1 VKWKKKGLKMTFKFP
16 KTADE
21 LTHEMLAMPV
31 DALRTVSK
39 YPLNVFDLKGDLYE
53 WLARAMAD
61 EIIEN
66 NKKNQPTRW
75 VLPVGPKSQYPILA
89 KITNEEHIS
98 WKNVFAFHMDE
109 YLDWQGRMI
118 DAEHPFSFRG
128 FCKRNLYDLIDEE
141 LKPPE
146 SQIVFPNVE
155 NIDEFSEKI
164 LSAGGIDTLFGGF
177 GYRGLIAFVE
187 SPSTRWLKISADEL
201 ANSKTRIVKLRED
214 TIIAL
219 SQRMAGG
226 NSQVIPPMAITIG
239 MKDML
244 AAKKVHLILDGGAWK
259 QYILRIFLL
268 TTEKDADLPVTLFHD
283 HPNVIVSA
291 DVDSAKPIDPG
302 LHI

>member
-1 VKWKKKGLKMTFKFP
+1 MTFRFP
-16 KTADE
+16 KTAED
-21 LTHEMLAMPV
+21 LTHEMLAMPIES
-31 DALRTVSK
+31 LKSVSK
-39 YPLNVFDLKGDLYE
+39 YPLNLFDSKEDLYT
-53 WLARAMAD
+53 WLARIMAD

-66 NKKNQPTRW
+66 NKHHQPTRW

-89 KITNEEHIS
+89 RITNEEHIS

-118 DAEHPFSFRG
+118 DEGHPFSFRG
-128 FCKRNLYDLIDEE
+128 FCKRNLYDLIDED
-141 LKPPE
+141 LKPPKN
-146 SQIVFPNVE
+146 QIVFPDVE
-155 NIDEFSEKI
+155 KINSFSEQI
-164 LSAGGIDTLFGGF
+164 AAVGGIDTLFGGF

-187 SPSTRWLKISADEL
+187 SPSTRWLKISVDEL
-201 ANSKTRIVKLRED
+201 ANSKTRIVKLRDD

-259 QYILRIFLL
+259 QYILRVFLL
-268 TTEKDADLPVTLFHD
+268 TTDKDAELPVTLFHD

-291 DVDSAKPIDPG
+291 DRGSAQPIDPG

>member
-1 VKWKKKGLKMTFKFP
+1 MKFKFP
-16 KTADE
+16 KNVDE
-21 LTHEMLAMPV
+21 LTNEMLAMPIES
-31 DALRTVSK
+31 LQSTSK
-39 YPLNVFDLKGDLYE
+39 YPLNIFESKGHLYE
-53 WLARAMAD
+53 WLARIMAD

-75 VLPVGPKSQYPILA
+75 ILPVGPKSQYPILA
-89 KITNEEHIS
+89 RITNEEKIS

-118 DAEHPFSFRG
+118 DEGHPFSFRG
-128 FCKRNLYDLIDEE
+128 FCKRNLYDLIDDE
-141 LKPPE
+141 LKPPNA
-146 SQIVFPNVE
+146 QIAFPNVDRI
-155 NIDEFSEKI
+155 NEFSEKI
-164 LSAGGIDTLFGGF
+164 ASVGGIDTLFGGF

-187 SPSTRWLKISADEL
+187 SPSTRWLKISEDEL
-201 ANSKTRIVKLRED
+201 ANSKTRIVKLRDD

-244 AAKKVHLILDGGAWK
+244 AAKKVHLVLDGGAWK
-259 QYILRIFLL
+259 QYILRVFLL
-268 TTEKDADLPVTLFHD
+268 TTEKDSDHPVTLFHE